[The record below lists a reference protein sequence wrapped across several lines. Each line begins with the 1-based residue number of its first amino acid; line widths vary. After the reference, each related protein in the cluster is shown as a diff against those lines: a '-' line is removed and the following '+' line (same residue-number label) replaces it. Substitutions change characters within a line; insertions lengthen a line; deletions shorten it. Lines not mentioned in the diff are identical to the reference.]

1 MKKLF
6 LLLAVLLLTA
16 AAGWAQTQVAT
27 LNHQG
32 NIRVFYGP
40 DAFVNAVN
48 AAVDDDVI
56 NLSAGYFNPT
66 TIDKRLNI
74 KGAGMLVDN
83 NEDRSNTIIGSGGY
97 NFPIQFTKAASGSS
111 IEGIRFGSFLHN
123 ASGTAENF
131 PTRCT
136 FNKCCFSIYV
146 RSGNN
151 AFDESVFTECVI
163 DIGTVGVRN
172 STFLNCCVCTVA
184 ARQGYFQNCYIYYK
198 QTDATDSKLSI
209 TSSYTNCIMYGHCV
223 NYNTSN
229 QVAYNAR
236 NNLFLLSGNA
246 SVSPFVYTYNAVNY
260 VATSDVFNSI
270 TNDFNHWF
278 VGDFDFS
285 LTDEAASQYVGTDGT
300 QVGIYG
306 GNMPFTPV
314 VSNPRIVKCEVDS
327 ETSPEGK
334 LNVNIEVKEGR

>member
-83 NEDRSNTIIGSGGY
+83 NEDRSNTVILGQTYCNSGS
-97 NFPIQFTKAASGSS
+97 TGSS
-111 IEGIRFGSFLHN
+111 IEGIRFKYIDFVASTMPVNFTFSKCYVWFNNGSG
-123 ASGTAENF
+123 APE
-131 PTRCT
+131 
-136 FNKCCFSIYV
+136 
-146 RSGNN
+146 
-151 AFDESVFTECVI
+151 AFGWSVFNDCVVHI
-163 DIGTVGVRN
+163 NKIAAN
-172 STFLNCCVCTVA
+172 STFLNSCVRCGFS
-184 ARQGYFQNCYIYYK
+184 QKGYFQNCFIYWTRDYGGMPK
-198 QTDATDSKLSI
+198 
-209 TSSYTNCIMYGHCV
+209 TSSFTNCVCTGEFDIAADVSYD
-223 NYNTSN
+223 
-229 QVAYNAR
+229 AR
-236 NNLFLLSGNA
+236 NNLVLSNVGQ
-246 SVSPFVYTYNAVNY
+246 SSPFNYTYNAVNY
-260 VATSDVFNSI
+260 VATSDVFKCNSS
-270 TNDFNHWF
+270 DFFTIAGDINNWF

>member
-56 NLSAGYFNPT
+56 NLSAGYFNTT

-83 NEDRSNTIIGSGGY
+83 NEDRSSTVINRIY
-97 NFPIQFTKAASGSS
+97 FLPISSGSV
-111 IEGIRFGSFLHN
+111 IEGIYSAIAVERGNVSNCVFRRCILSS
-123 ASGTAENF
+123 ASSE
-131 PTRCT
+131 
-136 FNKCCFSIYV
+136 FSNCQFHACALDSHGDLPKSSI
-146 RSGNN
+146 
-151 AFDESVFTECVI
+151 
-163 DIGTVGVRN
+163 
-172 STFLNCCVCTVA
+172 FLNSCLNLIP
-184 ARQGYFQNCYIYYK
+184 RDSGFFQNCYIHWNAHGGDPDSYYYLPDES
-198 QTDATDSKLSI
+198 TYI
-209 TSSYTNCIMYGHCV
+209 NCITNGWV
-223 NYNTSN
+223 KNYSSTWF
-229 QVAYNAR
+229 QHR
-236 NNLFLLSGNA
+236 NNVYLTDGSWQ
-246 SVSPFVYTYNAVNY
+246 SPFRYLVNNY
-260 VATSDVFNSI
+260 VATSDIFNWSSVDSSHLGI
-270 TNDFNHWF
+270 LYNWF
-278 VGDFDFS
+278 VDGFDFS